1 MCLVL
6 ARNAH
11 YICIIKQPGGPCHDD
26 EGDDADAD
34 LHHLPGLHDDPGG
47 SKQVSAGGR

>member
-1 MCLVL
+1 MCLVS

-11 YICIIKQPGGPCHDD
+11 YICIIIADPVSRHDD

-34 LHHLPGLHDDPGG
+34 LHHLPGLHGDPGG
-47 SKQVSAGGR
+47 SKQMPVGG

>member
-6 ARNAH
+6 ARNEH
-11 YICIIKQPGGPCHDD
+11 NICIIKQPRGPCHDD

-34 LHHLPGLHDDPGG
+34 LYHLLGLHGDPAG
-47 SKQVSAGGR
+47 SKQVRAGG